1 MPKTKRTHL
10 TDKSF
15 NKTKQLADLGLTNKQ
30 LIQISGLSMPTVC
43 RIKQASDFKDYQER
57 RTAEYNRQRANG
69 TLPAKKEELGSGAFA
84 NLKQDGTHEK
94 PVTQIT
100 GTDLIIK
107 DLFKIVQDQTSVIN
121 RMDQSLTW
129 LAEHA
134 VIQSVNTKRRFF

>member
-1 MPKTKRTHL
+1 MPKTKRANL

-15 NKTKQLADLGLTNKQ
+15 NKTKQLAELGLTNKQ
-30 LIQISGLSMPTVC
+30 LMQISGLSMPTVC

-69 TLPAKKEELGSGAFA
+69 TLPAKKEEVLPINFKKETVAP
-84 NLKQDGTHEK
+84 T
-94 PVTQIT
+94 
-100 GTDLIIK
+100 TDNEIIK

>member
-1 MPKTKRTHL
+1 MPKTKRAHL

-30 LIQISGLSMPTVC
+30 LTQISGLSMPTVY

-69 TLPAKKEELGSGAFA
+69 TLPAKKEEVLPINFKKETAAAS
-84 NLKQDGTHEK
+84 T
-94 PVTQIT
+94 T
-100 GTDLIIK
+100 TDMEIIK

>member
-10 TDKSF
+10 TDKTFS
-15 NKTKQLADLGLTNKQ
+15 KVKELANLGLTNSQ
-30 LIQISGLSMPTVC
+30 LMQISGYSTATVC
-43 RIKQASDFKDYQER
+43 RIKQASDFENYQQR
-57 RTAEYNRQRANG
+57 RSIEATRQRAKG
-69 TLPAKKEELGSGAFA
+69 TLPATQEVQPINFKEKTVAP
-84 NLKQDGTHEK
+84 T
-94 PVTQIT
+94 
-100 GTDLIIK
+100 TDNEIIK